1 MNIKKKLKQEMP
13 NVSLDIDRI
22 KEDLVFRQKPQKRF
36 MIKPLTIKLAAVFV
50 VVVLFFVVTPF
61 MFYYNSAKSGDN
73 SSHYYAPESDEYY
86 EYNDPASNPSPSEKA
101 NYSDPE
107 SADSDP
113 LEPGNIGFD
122 PSESGSW
129 VPINPNPQAGI
140 GDIGMPDYN
149 NSYDYVFI
157 DKTSDL
163 DEEGNNYYIITNL
176 EELSDTFSN
185 LGLNYDDYV
194 GGLETSN
201 YILVNFKILNN
212 NYSMNNLN
220 INIDDYST
228 YSLITL
234 NKTIDVNN
242 LKINIK

>member
-36 MIKPLTIKLAAVFV
+36 TIKPLTIKLAAVFV

-61 MFYYNSAKSGDN
+61 MFYYSTKNSAKSGDN
-73 SSHYYAPESDEYY
+73 SSHYYAPE
-86 EYNDPASNPSPSEKA
+86 SNPSPSEKA

-113 LEPGNIGFD
+113 LEPGNIGFE
-122 PSESGSW
+122 PSESSSL

-140 GDIGMPDYN
+140 GDIGIPDYN
-149 NSYDYVFI
+149 NSYDFVFI

-234 NKTIDVNN
+234 NKTIDVNY